1 MAFGRFMALTY
12 HLKCALIA
20 FKLLAACI
28 AALGIKPIQNQPASL
43 KSVHLYS
50 FITSQVHDTTIT
62 HLEPFLSTNVNSL
75 VYTCTFGS
83 RHPEHSIPYNRGEC
97 IRKVVIKPESL
108 RQYDFTLT
116 VVAPMYCRNFVTP

>member
-1 MAFGRFMALTY
+1 MALTY
-12 HLKCALIA
+12 HLKFALIA

-62 HLEPFLSTNVNSL
+62 HLEPFLSQRMSTHLSTLARLGHDIPNTLSHTAEVNA
-75 VYTCTFGS
+75 FG
-83 RHPEHSIPYNRGEC
+83 RW
-97 IRKVVIKPESL
+97 
-108 RQYDFTLT
+108 
-116 VVAPMYCRNFVTP
+116 